1 MATFNQG
8 ILGGFSGKV
17 GTVIGYIW
25 KGIACMRGISTSYT
39 NPNTP
44 AQAEQRAK
52 FSLVL
57 QFLRPFLSF
66 LRIGFASQAQKMT
79 AFNAAMKKNLAEAVK
94 GVYPTFEID
103 YPKVI
108 LSVGTLLNAL
118 NSGATSVVPGTV
130 KVSWD
135 DNSGEIGAFP
145 TDTAMIA
152 IYCPVLSKAV
162 AFEGAT
168 RETGEQTITVPETF
182 NGKECHVYLSFQNDK
197 AFSNSVYAGVVTVA
211 QA

>member
-25 KGIACMRGISTSYT
+25 NGISCMRGIATSYT

-57 QFLRPFLSF
+57 QFLRPFLNY
-66 LRIGFASQAQKMT
+66 LRIGFASQAQKMS
-79 AFNAAMKKNLAEAVK
+79 AFNAAMKKNLADAVK
-94 GVYPTFEID
+94 GVYPALEID
-103 YPKVI
+103 FSKVV
-108 LSVGTLLNAL
+108 LTVGTLPNA
-118 NSGATSVVPGTV
+118 NNITVTSVLPG
-130 KVSWD
+130 KVDVNWV
-135 DNSGEIGAFP
+135 DNSGEAGALA

-152 IYCPVLSKAV
+152 IYCPLLQKVVTSY
-162 AFEGAT
+162 EGAT
-168 RETGEQTITVPETF
+168 RVTGKQTITVPDLF
-182 NGKECHVYLSFQNDK
+182 IGSECQVYLSFSNDK
-197 AFSNSVYAGVVTVA
+197 AISNSEYAGVIAVA
-211 QA
+211 